1 MRAKVRTA
9 VRAEAG
15 TPCRCRRHPSRVA
28 VCISMLPPRCDRLAA
43 WRREGSGVPR
53 TFPQTRTARR
63 QSLEHLHRKRL
74 PQTNRLLP
82 PPYYSAALLMLAPL
96 SGPPLVPA
104 TLAIAARP
112 APSPSPPWQT
122 CARGERRDAGGIF
135 RFHVAVPRGGAPLG
149 SRRPASDHQGA
160 FLLCSTAAQCPWPQ
174 GQRPGVVVL
183 LRRARCPGPS
193 SGGGAPCGYLEVG
206 RDETRVR
213 APPEGSTG
221 KVRPTALGRCR
232 HQKCF

>member
-1 MRAKVRTA
+1 MKQRPSAAFWASAARVSVRQVWSCA
-9 VRAEAG
+9 ASGSGRSELARKDHAWSRGEGEGEGRGGGEGAEAG
-15 TPCRCRRHPSRVA
+15 APCQCRRHPSRVA

-122 CARGERRDAGGIF
+122 CARGERRDAGYF
-135 RFHVAVPRGGAPLG
+135 T
-149 SRRPASDHQGA
+149 A
-160 FLLCSTAAQCPWPQ
+160 FI
-174 GQRPGVVVL
+174 VN
-183 LRRARCPGPS
+183 
-193 SGGGAPCGYLEVG
+193 
-206 RDETRVR
+206 
-213 APPEGSTG
+213 
-221 KVRPTALGRCR
+221 
-232 HQKCF
+232 

>member
-1 MRAKVRTA
+1 
-9 VRAEAG
+9 
-15 TPCRCRRHPSRVA
+15 
-28 VCISMLPPRCDRLAA
+28 MLPPRCDRLAA

-53 TFPQTRTARR
+53 TFPQTHTARL

-74 PQTNRLLP
+74 PQTNHLLP

-112 APSPSPPWQT
+112 APSPSPP
-122 CARGERRDAGGIF
+122 CSAPPSRRVNLRSGGRDGT
-135 RFHVAVPRGGAPLG
+135 RFFTGNDVAVPRGGAPLG

-160 FLLCSTAAQCPWPQ
+160 FLLCSTAAQCPLPQ
-174 GQRPGVVVL
+174 GQPGVVVL

-221 KVRPTALGRCR
+221 EVRSTALGQAPRVLLTAAGL
-232 HQKCF
+232 QLG